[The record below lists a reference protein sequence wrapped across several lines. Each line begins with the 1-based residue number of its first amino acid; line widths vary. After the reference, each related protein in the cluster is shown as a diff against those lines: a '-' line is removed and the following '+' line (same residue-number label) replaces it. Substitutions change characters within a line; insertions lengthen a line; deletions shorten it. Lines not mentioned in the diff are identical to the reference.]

1 MMVAPTM
8 SLTDI
13 QQGDLLAWS
22 HNSYNS
28 LSNFVI
34 RAIAYMTNSE
44 FGHVGIAWRSHDGIS
59 DELFVVEATIPKIH
73 ISRATENRDLYCVPM
88 KVEWGE
94 HNKHF
99 LMDKIGLPYSIA
111 DGIRAYFGRPAKRN
125 DRWQCA
131 ELAHAFYQESGILL
145 PDQFT
150 PSQVVA
156 NAQRHLG
163 EPVYRVRI

>member
-1 MMVAPTM
+1 MVHPPTM

-28 LSNFVI
+28 LSNFLI
-34 RAIAYMTNSE
+34 RAIAYMTHSE

-88 KVEWGE
+88 RVEWGE
-94 HNKHF
+94 QNKRF
-99 LMDKIGLPYSIA
+99 LLDKIGLPYSIA
-111 DGIRAYFGRPAKRN
+111 DGIRAYFGRPAKRD

-131 ELAHAFYQESGILL
+131 ELAHAFYKESGILL
-145 PDQFT
+145 PAQFT
-150 PSQVVA
+150 PSQVVS
-156 NAQRHLG
+156 NAQRHLDT
-163 EPVYRVRI
+163 PVYRVVL